1 MNEDPTPRKSDVQN
15 NSKGLNSGKI
25 GGTFNGQGKTF
36 DLRKSIEIVVEKP
49 EVQDEVMD
57 EADEPAELTEVAGF
71 ESRLTVTEMKEPST
85 YQDVNNTTMA
95 TK

>member
-49 EVQDEVMD
+49 EV
-57 EADEPAELTEVAGF
+57 
-71 ESRLTVTEMKEPST
+71 
-85 YQDVNNTTMA
+85 
-95 TK
+95 